1 MFKKILKI
9 CAVPFVIILS
19 KLSCFVFDAL
29 LGAYYGAGITSDAF
43 LMAYSLP
50 TILFEGIATAILT
63 CYIPIYISFKCKEPE
78 KINDFSSNIF
88 NISLI
93 FGIIISVLFIIF
105 RKVILGIYAHGF
117 SQEAMRLLNDYAVI
131 IIWSIPFIASYSIFK
146 AYLQIQNAK
155 AISAIAQVVSYVVL
169 IIALLLTFPSDI
181 KLAWAAVMGHM
192 VSFGVLLLFAFG
204 KGFKYCPVLSLRQDY
219 LKTMAIMIFPVFVS
233 SVVSEVNSV
242 ADKFF
247 ASHYE
252 AGIITSMTYG
262 YKLSFSIQGIVSSS
276 LVIIAYSSFTKKAAQ
291 NDLAGLNSQLYK
303 CIQIVSWTVFPLVIG
318 GIVIAGPII
327 QLVYGHGN
335 FSGNSVNITAAIFS
349 VYLLGV
355 MPMCMK
361 HIGDRICCALQRTD
375 LAMYTALITVGVNI
389 FLDIA
394 MSKRMEYIGLV
405 WATGIAI
412 LAGSIA
418 VFIMLKTVDNKL
430 SLRQVVKELIKP
442 FVLSLIMG
450 ICVWIIQE
458 MLSKTQLYRMKN
470 GLFGVMICVL
480 TGAAIYLGMSIAL
493 YKKK

>member
-63 CYIPIYISFKCKEPE
+63 CYIPIYNSFKCKEPE

-276 LVIIAYSSFTKKAAQ
+276 LVIIAYSSFTEKAAQ
-291 NDLAGLNSQLYK
+291 NDMAGLNSQLYK

-335 FSGNSVNITAAIFS
+335 FSGNSVNITKTIFS